1 MKLQKGFIFQTGN
14 IIKTSDTNKKKQEM
28 AFDKNATGG
37 NYSPVSPQP
46 RLVNSIHSGFVRGV
60 VPQRISYSHWA
71 NGAQNGM
78 ISIGQWGVFN
88 HEKGTI

>member
-46 RLVNSIHSGFVRGV
+46 RLVKSIHSNFVRWVLLLFMVVRVVEFSSGGV
-60 VPQRISYSHWA
+60 
-71 NGAQNGM
+71 QN
-78 ISIGQWGVFN
+78 
-88 HEKGTI
+88 

>member
-14 IIKTSDTNKKKQEM
+14 IIKTSDTNRIFLKKQAM

-46 RLVNSIHSGFVRGV
+46 RLVKSIHSDFVRWVLLLFMV
-60 VPQRISYSHWA
+60 VRVVEFSSGGYK
-71 NGAQNGM
+71 
-78 ISIGQWGVFN
+78 IGNIFA
-88 HEKGTI
+88 